1 MDVILPESD
10 VSTALV
16 LLKCGLQMTCTQVT

>member
-10 VSTALV
+10 VNTALV
-16 LLKCGLQMTCTQVT
+16 LLKWGLQITCTQVT